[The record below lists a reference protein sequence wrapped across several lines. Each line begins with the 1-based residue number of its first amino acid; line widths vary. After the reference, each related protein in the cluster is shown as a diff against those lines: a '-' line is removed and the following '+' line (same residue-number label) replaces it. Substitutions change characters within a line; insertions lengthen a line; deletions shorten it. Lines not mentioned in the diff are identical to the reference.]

1 MFDVYILDEKFR
13 NKTLVEGYSSFIWTD
28 RAREEGEFT
37 AVFPANALSY
47 LLLKKDNFLV
57 KTCRIR
63 SCKY

>member
-37 AVFPANALSY
+37 AVFPANAPILSS
-47 LLLKKDNFLV
+47 LEKRQFLV
-57 KTCRIR
+57 LTYKFELTW
-63 SCKY
+63 